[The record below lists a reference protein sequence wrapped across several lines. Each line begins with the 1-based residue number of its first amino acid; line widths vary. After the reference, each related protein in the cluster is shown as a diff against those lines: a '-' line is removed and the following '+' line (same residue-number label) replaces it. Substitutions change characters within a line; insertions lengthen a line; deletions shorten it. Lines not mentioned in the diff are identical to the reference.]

1 MTLSLHLNP
10 DEYFF
15 GQTNVSTDYIFSGAT
30 TTARWLFTFKFW
42 IVAYEMPKIFVVGA
56 EVKNRNKVYVR
67 LNILAIAL
75 INIPWLIICVQ
86 SSSSES
92 FIKQIIAITWLD
104 YLIKL
109 IGICFLL
116 DAFRRLCVL
125 EKSVP
130 ILRVKKR
137 ELTALGY
144 LILLWVVQW
153 VCIVFEGINFTAAY
167 NSRLDTPSPS
177 DN

>member
-1 MTLSLHLNP
+1 MSSGLQFAKTCDGNLNIFGFDKALCTDQITGFFCNFLSTCIFIIALIKVLRSEYGSELSVAMISLFIFASAANSIRFMTLSLHLNP

-86 SSSSES
+86 SSSRES
-92 FIKQIIAITWLD
+92 FIK
-104 YLIKL
+104 
-109 IGICFLL
+109 
-116 DAFRRLCVL
+116 
-125 EKSVP
+125 
-130 ILRVKKR
+130 
-137 ELTALGY
+137 
-144 LILLWVVQW
+144 
-153 VCIVFEGINFTAAY
+153 
-167 NSRLDTPSPS
+167 
-177 DN
+177 